1 MDKMFIRNLQL
12 FANHGVFQEEKTL
25 GQLFEI
31 SLEIDID
38 LKTAGKSD
46 DLAMSVNYGLVCKK
60 TRDIFTEKTYDL
72 IETAASHIAQEL
84 LAEYKTFK
92 GVKVFLKKPWAPIM
106 MNLDTVEIMI
116 ERKWHRAYLGLGT
129 NLGDKE
135 ANLNKALELINEI
148 DGCEVRTQSSWTE
161 TKAWG
166 NEEQEDFLNG
176 AVEIRTYLEP
186 HELLKEIAGIEYSL
200 GRVRKEKWGPR
211 TIDVDILLYDNL
223 VMYEDDLIIP
233 HPYMHVRDFVLKPLS
248 EIAPFFIHPVYSKNI
263 VELLEKK

>member
-1 MDKMFIRNLQL
+1 MDKMYIRNLQL
-12 FANHGVFQEEKTL
+12 FANHGFYQEEKTL

-46 DLAMSVNYGLVCKK
+46 DLDMSVNYGLVCKK
-60 TRDIFTEKTYDL
+60 TRDVFTEKTYDL

-84 LAEYKTFK
+84 LGEYKSFK

-116 ERKWHRAYLGLGT
+116 ERKWHRVYLGIGS

-135 ANLNKALELINEI
+135 ANLNKSIELINEI
-148 DGCEVRTQSSWTE
+148 EGCEIVKKSSLIT

-166 NEEQEDFLNG
+166 NENQDDFLNG
-176 AVEIRTYLEP
+176 VVEIRTYLEP
-186 HELLKEIAGIEYSL
+186 QEILKEIAIVENSL
-200 GRVRKEKWGPR
+200 GRVREEKWGPR
-211 TIDVDILLYDNL
+211 TIDVDILLYDSL
-223 VMYEDDLIIP
+223 VMYQDDLIIP
-233 HPYMHVRDFVLKPLS
+233 HPLMHQRDFVLKPLS
-248 EIAPFFIHPVYSKNI
+248 EIAPFYIHPVFSKSI
-263 VELLEKK
+263 IELLEKK